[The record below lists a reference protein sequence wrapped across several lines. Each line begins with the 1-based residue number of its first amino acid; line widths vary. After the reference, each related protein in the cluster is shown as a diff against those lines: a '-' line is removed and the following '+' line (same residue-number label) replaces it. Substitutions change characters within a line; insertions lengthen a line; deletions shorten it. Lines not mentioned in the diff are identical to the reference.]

1 MASTSTWRSI
11 FSGEYA
17 PLQWIIIFIVLL
29 LLFNFID
36 IIYYQFTKFTK
47 TITIKSK
54 YNAMKSGRYGG
65 TKYMIEDTD
74 LNLYKVV
81 NVSWKLDFNEAE
93 DWNRMEVGKTYKVN
107 GYGKRMSF
115 VGKYPS
121 IYSYSQA

>member
-1 MASTSTWRSI
+1 MAKSSLISI
-11 FSGEYA
+11 FSLEYA
-17 PLQWIIIFIVLL
+17 PVYAVIILVLFVLL
-29 LLFNFID
+29 VD
-36 IIYYQFTKFTK
+36 VMYYQFTKFTK
-47 TITIKSK
+47 IITIKSK

-107 GYGKRMSF
+107 GYGTRMAAA
-115 VGKYPS
+115 GKYPN
-121 IYSYSQA
+121 IYSYSQV

>member
-1 MASTSTWRSI
+1 MPKTTSWSI
-11 FSGEYA
+11 SSGEYA

-74 LNLYKVV
+74 LNLYTVV
-81 NVSWKLDFNEAE
+81 NVSWKLDFNKAE

-107 GYGKRMSF
+107 GYGKRMAF
-115 VGKYPS
+115 AGIYPS
-121 IYSYSQA
+121 IHSYSQA